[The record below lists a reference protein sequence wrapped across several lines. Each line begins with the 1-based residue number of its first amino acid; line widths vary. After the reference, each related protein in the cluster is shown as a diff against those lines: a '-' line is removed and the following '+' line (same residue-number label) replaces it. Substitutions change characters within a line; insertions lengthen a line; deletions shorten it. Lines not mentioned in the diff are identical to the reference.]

1 MKNVFLGLTLVAG
14 FITIGMLFI
23 NVVNAATNESNS
35 DVSSISYNR
44 SGMMNFDN
52 QIYNDNVYERIYMHV
67 SDEDQSKLD
76 DTFADELKNSDID
89 TKTIEEVV
97 VIVDQIKLSI
107 IDDLS
112 YTDTRYNY
120 GMMGGS
126 MMGYG
131 STGSYGCGYQ
141 NNFYTFEWYYVHTY
155 GSDRD
160 LVDYKY
166 AELLKQINFDS
177 STTEEVVL
185 AIKDIKTTMIDY
197 IIEINQLNN

>member
-97 VIVDQIKLSI
+97 VIVDQIKL
-107 IDDLS
+107 
-112 YTDTRYNY
+112 
-120 GMMGGS
+120 
-126 MMGYG
+126 
-131 STGSYGCGYQ
+131 C
-141 NNFYTFEWYYVHTY
+141 
-155 GSDRD
+155 
-160 LVDYKY
+160 
-166 AELLKQINFDS
+166 
-177 STTEEVVL
+177 
-185 AIKDIKTTMIDY
+185 
-197 IIEINQLNN
+197 